1 MKNTTLFILL
11 SIALCFAACN
21 DDDENLSPTGETNW
35 LVLEDSDDEVDHLAY
50 EIYRDYGIPIYY
62 NDTIARIP
70 VGKKADGEVV
80 YRYELLGVNYHVSV
94 TTNYKYDLLKDREQ
108 IKAGMEFLRDNVM
121 PKLLNNMAP
130 RSYFLT
136 ESFEDNTNKDKKL
149 IVDVYKAR
157 KTTCVKWDAD
167 VDKKNR
173 EAAILAVEYAAY
185 LVETESETLTAFYDC
200 SAGIQNN
207 KEVLLYGK
215 TLSWKEKDKTSWDPE
230 WRKFG
235 FLSYDPAKGYTAG
248 DRNGSW
254 VAPSK
259 LADLE
264 AYAKYVLLDDYEV
277 FEADGHANYGKC
289 VQKYDLMKK
298 MITDLQETLGKRQKK

>member
-70 VGKKADGEVV
+70 VGKKEDGEVV

-94 TTNYKYDLLKDREQ
+94 TTNYQYDLLEDREQ
-108 IKAGMEFLRDNVM
+108 IKAGMEFLRDYVM
-121 PKLLNNMAP
+121 PELLNYMAP
-130 RSYFLT
+130 RSYLLT
-136 ESFEDNTNKDKKL
+136 NSLQLKGSRETVYFDS
-149 IVDVYKAR
+149 YKAR
-157 KTTCVKWDAD
+157 KTTCVKWKEMSEN
-167 VDKKNR
+167 DKK
-173 EAAILAVEYAAY
+173 AFGASILAVEYAAY
-185 LVETESETLTAFYDC
+185 LMETESEILTAFYNC
-200 SAGIQNN
+200 SLGTQNGD
-207 KEVLLYGK
+207 EVLLYGK
-215 TLSWKEKDKTSWDPE
+215 ELSASNKNSSWDQHWE
-230 WRKFG
+230 VFG
-235 FLSYDPAKGYTAG
+235 FLNRNKEKGYTAG
-248 DRNGSW
+248 ARGKW
-254 VAPSK
+254 VAPSQ

-264 AYAKYVLLDDYEV
+264 DYAREVLKGDDEAFQEKYEEYPNCL
-277 FEADGHANYGKC
+277 
-289 VQKYDLMKK
+289 QKYDLMKK